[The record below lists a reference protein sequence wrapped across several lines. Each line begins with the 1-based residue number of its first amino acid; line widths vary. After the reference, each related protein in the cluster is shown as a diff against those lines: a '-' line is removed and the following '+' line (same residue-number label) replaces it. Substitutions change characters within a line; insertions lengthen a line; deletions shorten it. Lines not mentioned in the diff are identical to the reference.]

1 MMSKEYKP
9 LTLPKLGWDK
19 QSMSPTFGKLI
30 AEPLELGFGITL
42 GNAMRRVLLGAIEGT
57 AVTSVVIK
65 GVNNEFS
72 SLPGVI
78 EDIMQ
83 IVLNIKQIT
92 IKNKT
97 NTSGKMHLT
106 VSSQK
111 TVTVADIVCDEHLE
125 LVNQDHVIA
134 HVSEGGVLDIEFFV
148 ESGRGYQV
156 AQWPIG
162 QSLQEDGRIYLD
174 AMFSPVKNV
183 TFLVEKTRVGK
194 EIDFDKLTVEI
205 TTNGAISPVESLNYA
220 VSVLRTQ
227 LENFLVG
234 AEIPFNDISGQ
245 DDTTN
250 LVENSEIEDFGLKG
264 VSLELLMKPIEEL
277 EFSARA
283 HNCLINANIRRVID
297 LVNFTEEEGL
307 KIKNFGRKSL
317 DEVKEILRSLGL
329 SLGMD
334 IKEEVVVKALQ
345 KQSK

>member
-1 MMSKEYKP
+1 MSKEYKP
-9 LTLPKLGWDK
+9 LTLPKLGWDR
-19 QSMSPTFGKLI
+19 QTMSSSFGRLV
-30 AEPLELGFGITL
+30 AEPLEPGFGVTL

-57 AVTSVVIK
+57 AVTSIVIK

-72 SLPGVI
+72 SIPGVI

-83 IVLNIKQIT
+83 IVLNIKQIV
-92 IKNKT
+92 IKNRT
-97 NTSGKMHLT
+97 NTSGKMRLS
-106 VSSQK
+106 VSSPQ
-111 TVTVADIVCDEHLE
+111 TVTSADIVCDEHLE
-125 LVNQDHVIA
+125 IVNKEHVLA
-134 HVSEGGVLDIEFFV
+134 HTSQGGVLDIEFTV

-174 AMFSPVKNV
+174 AMFSPVRNV
-183 TFLVEKTRVGK
+183 TCNVDNARVGK
-194 EIDFDKLTVEI
+194 DIDFDKMTLDI
-205 TTNGAISPVESLNYA
+205 TTNGAIDPVEALNYA

-227 LENFLVG
+227 FENFLVG
-234 AEIPFNDISGQ
+234 SEVPFNDISGQ
-245 DDTTN
+245 ESIVN
-250 LVENSEIEDFGLKG
+250 PVEVAEIEDFGLKG
-264 VSLELLMKPIEEL
+264 VSLELLMKPIDEL

-283 HNCLINANIRRVID
+283 HNCLINADIRRVID
-297 LVNFTEEEGL
+297 LVNFTEDEGL

-329 SLGMD
+329 RLGMD

>member
-1 MMSKEYKP
+1 MSREYKP

-19 QSMSPTFGKLI
+19 QSMSDTFGKLV
-30 AEPLELGFGITL
+30 AEPLEQGFGITL

-57 AVTSVVIK
+57 AVTSVVIT

-72 SLPGVI
+72 SIPGVV

-83 IVLNIKQIT
+83 IVLNIKQLV

-97 NTSGKMHLT
+97 NTSGKMKLL
-106 VSSQK
+106 VSSPR
-111 TVTVADIVCDEHLE
+111 TVTAADITCDEHLE
-125 LVNQDHVIA
+125 LVNKDHVIA
-134 HVSEGGVLDIEFFV
+134 HLSEGGSLEIEFTV

-174 AMFSPVKNV
+174 AMFSPVRNV
-183 TFLVEKTRVGK
+183 TCHVDKARVGK
-194 EIDFDKLTVEI
+194 DIDFDKMTLEV
-205 TTNGAISPVESLNYA
+205 TTNGAITPVDALNYT

-234 AEIPFNDISGQ
+234 AEIPFNEISGQ
-245 DDTTN
+245 ENNEDP
-250 LVENSEIEDFGLKG
+250 VENAEIEDFGLKG
-264 VSLELLMKPIEEL
+264 VSLELLMKPIDEL

-283 HNCLINANIRRVID
+283 HNCLINADIHRVID
-297 LVNFTEEEGL
+297 LVNFTEDEGL

-329 SLGMD
+329 RLGMD